1 MNYDPVNVGMRIK
14 NMREKMGLSQEEYS
28 EQLNISRNHHPR
40 IEVGLRSASIEI
52 LIAISELSNTTID
65 YLVMGKE
72 PDNKKVK
79 ANIRTVVSS
88 LIKIEQEL

>member
-28 EQLNISRNHHPR
+28 EQLNISRNHLAR